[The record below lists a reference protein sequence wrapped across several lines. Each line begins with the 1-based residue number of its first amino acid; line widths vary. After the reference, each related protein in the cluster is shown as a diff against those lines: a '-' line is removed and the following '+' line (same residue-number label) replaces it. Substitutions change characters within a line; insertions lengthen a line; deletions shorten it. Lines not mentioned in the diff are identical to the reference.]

1 MADPSGV
8 GHSHFRFILINVD
21 LSRNKRVHFDY
32 NVLEK
37 FEAGIVLTGFE
48 TKAVKDGRFNLG
60 GSYVIIR
67 SNEAW
72 LINADI
78 PAYQPKNAPKG
89 YEQTKTRKLLLT
101 QKEIKY
107 LTGKTETTGLTIIPL
122 HSYLK
127 NSRVKLEIGLVK
139 HKKKEDK
146 REGIKKRETEREIR
160 RVMKVR

>member
-1 MADPSGV
+1 MA
-8 GHSHFRFILINVD
+8 ILINMD
-21 LSRNKRVHFDY
+21 LSRNKRAYFDY
-32 NVLEK
+32 QILEK

-48 TKAVKDGRFNLG
+48 TKAAKNGRLNLG

-67 SNEAW
+67 GGEPW

-89 YEQTKTRKLLLT
+89 YEPARTKKLLLT

-107 LTGKTETTGLTIIPL
+107 LTGKTETTGLTVVPL
-122 HSYLK
+122 RSYLK
-127 NSRVKLEIGLVK
+127 NSRVKLEIGLAK

-146 REGIKKRETEREIR
+146 REGIKKRETDREIR
-160 RVMKVR
+160 RVMKAR